1 MNQFI
6 QLLFQQQNPQQFM
19 LNMMRNEAGTNPLLQ
34 NIISLAEQGK
44 TEEIE
49 NIARNMFKE
58 KGLDF
63 DKEFNNFKQQLRI

>member
-19 LNMMRNEAGTNPLLQ
+19 LNIMRNEAGINPLLQ